1 MLFPQATPYVKG
13 GNSKTLLRFLSL
25 NTVFDL
31 NFFQAEG
38 IQCSGML
45 APLFSGDVTL
55 SSPQTHQLQMTKVT
69 HLTLQNW
76 EDEVS
81 ACERFR
87 AHGSFL
93 LFPLMLAGHFKCEPF

>member
-1 MLFPQATPYVKG
+1 MLYPQATPYVKG

-55 SSPQTHQLQMTKVT
+55 SSPHDSPAPDDKGDKSD
-69 HLTLQNW
+69 LTEL
-76 EDEVS
+76 
-81 ACERFR
+81 
-87 AHGSFL
+87 G
-93 LFPLMLAGHFKCEPF
+93 G